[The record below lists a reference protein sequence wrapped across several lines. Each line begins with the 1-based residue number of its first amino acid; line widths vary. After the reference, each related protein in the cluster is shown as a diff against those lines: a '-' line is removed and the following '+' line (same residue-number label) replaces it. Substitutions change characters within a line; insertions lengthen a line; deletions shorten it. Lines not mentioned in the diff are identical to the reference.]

1 MAGGAALLLFGLSL
15 SAQTPAT
22 TAPSVQPAAWTTY
35 DNSADGFSVLFPDQ
49 PDVQKNKVPTNS
61 GTFELHAYL
70 VTPGAAALYIGV
82 CDYGATAAGRNP
94 QDVLTGA
101 KNGAIDNVKAHM
113 LTEESVLLGTYPGVQ
128 FEAENDTLH
137 FSARIFL
144 VGTTLYQELTASP
157 LTEKYAD
164 STRFLDSF
172 KLIPRTA
179 N

>member
-1 MAGGAALLLFGLSL
+1 
-15 SAQTPAT
+15 
-22 TAPSVQPAAWTTY
+22 
-35 DNSADGFSVLFPDQ
+35 
-49 PDVQKNKVPTNS
+49 
-61 GTFELHAYL
+61 
-70 VTPGAAALYIGV
+70 
-82 CDYGATAAGRNP
+82 
-94 QDVLTGA
+94 VLTGA